1 MGEQGK
7 RLAVAVIYSHI
18 GGTQELIAVVDR
30 CVGIEVEPSL
40 APGGGGAAI
49 PGNAQSL
56 ITTAGKSDQM
66 LLQRVH
72 AEGMGDIKD

>member
-7 RLAVAVIYSHI
+7 RLA

-30 CVGIEVEPSL
+30 YVGMEVEPWL
-40 APGGGGAAI
+40 ALGCGGAPI
-49 PGNAQSL
+49 PGNAKGL
-56 ITTAGKSDQM
+56 LTTAGKSDQM

-72 AEGMGDIKD
+72 AEGVGDLKD